1 MRFGYLIQLSLIN
14 LVNLIIWL
22 EKKTLIKNQD
32 KKSDNDSMQK
42 KKACKY
48 HGNISFWYS

>member
-1 MRFGYLIQLSLIN
+1 LSSIN

-22 EKKTLIKNQD
+22 EKKLIINQD

-42 KKACKY
+42 KKACKC